1 MTFIQHV
8 KYAAP
13 MKPGNP
19 LPQEKALA
27 PARRRRIAKPPD
39 LRRRD
44 ILDASVRLF
53 RERGYEACTVQQ
65 IAAAAGV
72 AAGTVYLHFAS
83 KDAILVALQDDFEQG
98 LLERFAEV
106 AEAVLAEEER
116 TGTIVNHVETVD
128 RLIDGVVGY
137 CLDHRDASRVIARHL
152 GRAMTSEGPAGSPG
166 GLADVVARVIVEGVR
181 LGHVHASD
189 PPATAYLLNLAA
201 VTALAQAVAADDDDW
216 LRRVVASTK
225 EMFVKTLA
233 PIDELSATAR
243 PEPLHTRPAPLGGN
257 VPQNNQDLAS
267 SARTVG
273 DEQSGD

>member
-1 MTFIQHV
+1 MTFIQSV

-44 ILDASVRLF
+44 ILEASVRLF

-72 AAGTVYLHFAS
+72 AVGTVYLHFAS
-83 KDAILVALQDDFEQG
+83 KDAILAGLQDDFEQG

-106 AEAVLAEEER
+106 AEAVLAQEER

-128 RLIDGVVGY
+128 RLIDGVVSY

-152 GRAMTSEGPAGSPG
+152 GRAIASEGPAGRPG
-166 GLADVVARVIVEGVR
+166 GLADVVARVIAEGVR
-181 LGHVHASD
+181 LGHVHATD

-233 PIDELSATAR
+233 PMHEVPATGGPDPR
-243 PEPLHTRPAPLGGN
+243 RTHPAPAGADA
-257 VPQNNQDLAS
+257 PQDCQERGSVDAS
-267 SARTVG
+267 HQR
-273 DEQSGD
+273 